1 MSKLLK
7 RLNDNQ
13 NKVADTNGIMRL
25 QAWDYG
31 VAQDLTNKQITATV
45 ANASG
50 FLFDLDLVSNGTEID
65 LDFKDSQLQKLTPDT
80 YFIEIKVT
88 DKAGDVSVFPTEGYA
103 TFTINKNLHATEGLL
118 VPQITFDTV
127 LADVKTAMDKTVAE
141 YVKTIA
147 KGDKGDTGPQGPQG
161 IQGKQGIQG
170 PKGDKGDTGATGP
183 QGPKGTTGATGPKGD
198 KGDTGPTGTAGP
210 QGPKGATGATGPKG
224 DKGDTGPQ
232 GPAGKDGVVDY
243 SKTVNTTGDQ
253 SATGTK
259 SFTDVKVSHIMEA
272 DWLYKHVP
280 SAGATPFLEMNDT
293 NLNIKQAIGHY
304 YSGFSYGSGV
314 TLGAGGL
321 TIVGGGESAKGLGDA
336 IDEGLPDTSASGLP
350 IGDHGRE
357 DTIIASDSY
366 IYFMP
371 GQQSGYPTLGPAFRL
386 SGGGYLDKYTGSG
399 WTPLIT
405 PTSTLLAQDSQ
416 VVHNTGNE
424 TVAGNKT
431 FSGNTTIGG
440 TLMTD
445 SGWKN
450 MSLASGVK
458 ASVARYRLL
467 NGVVYIQVLDIT
479 ADVGKVFATLP
490 AGYRPPHWI
499 WESYFSANKSGNFLI
514 GDNGEVSRASS
525 TTSGTDSGTKAS
537 FEVSYPID

>member
-13 NKVADTNGIMRL
+13 NKVADTNGIMKL

-31 VAQDLTNKQITATV
+31 VAQDLTNKQITATI
-45 ANASG
+45 ANAGG
-50 FLFDLDLVSNGTEID
+50 FLFDIDLVSNGTEID

-80 YFIEIKVT
+80 YFLEIKVT
-88 DKAGDVSVFPTEGYA
+88 DKDGDVSVFPTEGYA
-103 TFTINKNLHATEGLL
+103 TFTINKNLHATEGAL

-127 LADVKTAMDKTVAE
+127 LADVKKAMDDKVAD
-141 YVKTIA
+141 YTSTIA
-147 KGDKGDTGPQGPQG
+147 KGDKGDTGPQG
-161 IQGKQGIQG
+161 IQGIQG
-170 PKGDKGDTGATGP
+170 PKGDKGDAGATGPQGSTGKTGP
-183 QGPKGTTGATGPKGD
+183 QGPKGDKGDTGPKGD
-198 KGDTGPTGTAGP
+198 KGDTGP
-210 QGPKGATGATGPKG
+210 
-224 DKGDTGPQ
+224 
-232 GPAGKDGVVDY
+232 AGKDGVVDY
-243 SKTVNTTGDQ
+243 SMTVNTTGDQ

-259 SFTDVKVSHIMEA
+259 SFTDVNVSHILEA
-272 DWLYKHVP
+272 NTLYKHVA
-280 SAGATPFLEMNDT
+280 STGAIPIIEMDDT
-293 NLNIKQAIGHY
+293 ILNRKQSIGHY
-304 YSGFSYGSGV
+304 YSAFTHGSGV

-336 IDEGLPDTSASGLP
+336 INNGLSDTSASGLP
-350 IGDHGRE
+350 ITDHSNE
-357 DTIIASDSY
+357 ATIIASDSY

-416 VVHNTGNE
+416 VVHNTNNE
-424 TVAGNKT
+424 TIAGNKT

-458 ASVARYRLL
+458 ATVARYRLL
-467 NGVVYIQVLDIT
+467 NGVVYIQVLDVI

-514 GDNGEVSRASS
+514 GDNGEVSRGSS
-525 TTSGTDSGTKAS
+525 TTPGTDSGTKAS

>member
-13 NKVADTNGIMRL
+13 NKVADTNGIMKL
-25 QAWDYG
+25 QAWDHG

-45 ANASG
+45 ANAGG
-50 FLFDLDLVSNGTEID
+50 FLFDIDLVSNGTEID

-80 YFIEIKVT
+80 YFLEIKVT
-88 DKAGDVSVFPTEGYA
+88 DEAGDVSVFPTEGYA
-103 TFTINKNLHATEGLL
+103 TFTINKNLHATEGAL

-183 QGPKGTTGATGPKGD
+183 QGPKG
-198 KGDTGPTGTAGP
+198 
-210 QGPKGATGATGPKG
+210 ATGATGPQG
-224 DKGDTGPQ
+224 LPATYQTNLLVNSDFYYDLQGWDITGGSTGAKAPY
-232 GPAGKDGVVDY
+232 ASYINKDVKARVVGF
-243 SKTVNTTGDQ
+243 NTTGY
-253 SATGTK
+253 
-259 SFTDVKVSHIMEA
+259 TDRKYSRLRQTV
-272 DWLYKHVP
+272 
-280 SAGATPFLEMNDT
+280 
-293 NLNIKQAIGHY
+293 NLANN
-304 YSGFSYGSGV
+304 
-314 TLGAGGL
+314 
-321 TIVGGGESAKGLGDA
+321 
-336 IDEGLPDTSASGLP
+336 P
-350 IGDHGRE
+350 
-357 DTIIASDSY
+357 
-366 IYFMP
+366 
-371 GQQSGYPTLGPAFRL
+371 
-386 SGGGYLDKYTGSG
+386 TGSSK
-399 WTPLIT
+399 IT
-405 PTSTLLAQDSQ
+405 IQWQAFANKLTTYAHLFMTFFTGVDGTGDIVVLTDAGDSHSKVGDNAAMWDWADKTSPAWSVKHGTVQIPDNAKSVQLSFETVEGNTLYLANPMLAFGDSISTYTSGPYYPKDDIQ
-416 VVHNTGNE
+416 ALKDHAVIDTGNQ
-424 TVAGNKT
+424 TIAGNKT

-450 MSLASGVK
+450 MSLASGVT
-458 ASVARYRLL
+458 ATIARYRLL
-467 NGVVYIQVLDIT
+467 NGVVYIQVLDVT

-499 WESYFSANKSGNFLI
+499 WESWFAGNKSGNFLI
-514 GDNGEVSRASS
+514 TGEGDVSRASS
-525 TTSGTDSGTKAS
+525 TASGADSGTKAS

>member
-13 NKVADTNGIMRL
+13 NKVADTNGIMKL

-50 FLFDLDLVSNGTEID
+50 FLFDIDLVSNGTEID

-80 YFIEIKVT
+80 YFLEIKVT
-88 DKAGDVSVFPTEGYA
+88 DEAGDVSVFPTEGYA
-103 TFTINKNLHATEGLL
+103 TFTINKNLHATEGAL

-127 LADVKTAMDKTVAE
+127 LADVKTAMDKTVAN

-161 IQGKQGIQG
+161 IQGI
-170 PKGDKGDTGATGP
+170 
-183 QGPKGTTGATGPKGD
+183 
-198 KGDTGPTGTAGP
+198 
-210 QGPKGATGATGPKG
+210 KGATGATGPKG
-224 DKGDTGPQ
+224 ATGPTGLQGPKCVTGPKGDTGPQ

-259 SFTDVKVSHIMEA
+259 SFTDVNVSHILEA
-272 DWLYKHVP
+272 NTLYKHVP
-280 SAGATPFLEMNDT
+280 SAGATPFLEMDDT
-293 NLNIKQAIGHY
+293 NLGNKYAIGHY
-304 YSGFSYGSGV
+304 YSAFSHGSGV

-336 IDEGLPDTSASGLP
+336 INDGLADTSASGLP
-350 IGDHGRE
+350 ISDHGNE
-357 DTIIASDSY
+357 HTIIASDGY

-371 GQQSGYPTLGPAFRL
+371 GQQAGYPTLGPAFRL
-386 SGGGYLDKYTGSG
+386 SSGGCLDKYTGSG

-499 WESYFSANKSGNFLI
+499 WEPYFSGNKSGNFVI
-514 GDNGEVSRASS
+514 GSGDGGVSRASS

-537 FEVSYPID
+537 FEASYPIN

>member
-13 NKVADTNGIMRL
+13 NKVADTNGIMKL
-25 QAWDYG
+25 QAWDHG
-31 VAQDLTNKQITATV
+31 VVQDLTNKQITATV

-50 FLFDLDLVSNGTEID
+50 FLFDIDLVSNGTEID

-80 YFIEIKVT
+80 YFIEIKVI
-88 DKAGDVSVFPTEGYA
+88 DKDGDVSVFPTEGYA
-103 TFTINKNLHATEGLL
+103 TFTINKNLHATEGAL

-127 LADVKTAMDKTVAE
+127 LADVKTAMDKTVAN

-161 IQGKQGIQG
+161 IQGKQGIQ
-170 PKGDKGDTGATGP
+170 
-183 QGPKGTTGATGPKGD
+183 
-198 KGDTGPTGTAGP
+198 
-210 QGPKGATGATGPKG
+210 GPKG

-304 YSGFSYGSGV
+304 YSGFSHGSGV

-336 IDEGLPDTSASGLP
+336 INDGLADTSASGLP
-350 IGDHGRE
+350 ISDHGNE
-357 DTIIASDSY
+357 HTIITADGY

-386 SGGGYLDKYTGSG
+386 SSGGYLDKYTGSG

-445 SGWKN
+445 SGWNN
-450 MSLASGVK
+450 MSLASGVT
-458 ASVARYRLL
+458 ATVARYRLL
-467 NGVVYIQVLDIT
+467 NGVVYIQVLDVT
-479 ADVGKVFATLP
+479 VDVGKVFATLP
-490 AGYRPPHWI
+490 AGYRPQHWI

-514 GDNGEVSRASS
+514 GNNGEVSRASS

>member
-13 NKVADTNGIMRL
+13 NKVADTNGIMKL
-25 QAWDYG
+25 QAWDHG

-45 ANASG
+45 ANTSG

-88 DKAGDVSVFPTEGYA
+88 DEAGDVSVFPTEGYA
-103 TFTINKNLHATEGLL
+103 TFTINKNLHATEGAL

-127 LADVKTAMDKTVAE
+127 LADVKTAMDKTVSE

-161 IQGKQGIQG
+161 IQGIQG
-170 PKGDKGDTGATGP
+170 PTGPKGATGDTGP
-183 QGPKGTTGATGPKGD
+183 QGP
-198 KGDTGPTGTAGP
+198 AGP

-224 DKGDTGPQ
+224 DKGDTGPT

-304 YSGFSYGSGV
+304 YSGFSHGSGV

-336 IDEGLPDTSASGLP
+336 INDGLADTSASGLP
-350 IGDHGRE
+350 ISNHGNE
-357 DTIIASDSY
+357 HTIIASDGF

-371 GQQSGYPTLGPAFRL
+371 GQQAGYPTLGPAFRF
-386 SGGGYLDKYTGSG
+386 SANGYLDKYTGSG

-416 VVHNTGNE
+416 VVHNTNNE
-424 TVAGNKT
+424 TIAGNKT

-450 MSLASGVK
+450 MSLVSGVI

-467 NGVVYIQVLDIT
+467 NGVVYIQVLDVT

-490 AGYRPPHWI
+490 AGYRPQHFI
-499 WESYFSANKSGNFLI
+499 WEPYFSGNKSGNFVI
-514 GDNGEVSRASS
+514 GSGDGGVSRASS

-537 FEVSYPID
+537 FEVSYPVD

>member
-1 MSKLLK
+1 MKTVKILGDISNKVSDTATIFRF
-7 RLNDNQ
+7 RLWNDNS
-13 NKVADTNGIMRL
+13 V
-25 QAWDYG
+25 
-31 VAQDLTNKQITATV
+31 QDVSGKKLTLTV
-45 ANASG
+45 ANDSG
-50 FLFDLDLVSNGTEID
+50 FLFDTTPVNAGTEVWV
-65 LDFKDSQLQKLTPDT
+65 DFKDEKLTTLTPDD
-80 YFIEIKVT
+80 YQLEIRVT
-88 DKAGDVSVFPTEGYA
+88 NDDGDVEIYPSEG
-103 TFTINKNLHATEGLL
+103 TISFTVVKNLRSLKGNT
-118 VPQITFDTV
+118 VPYVTFDTV
-127 LADVKTAMDKTVAE
+127 LADVKTAMDKTVAN

-170 PKGDKGDTGATGP
+170 PKGDKGATGATGP
-183 QGPKGTTGATGPKGD
+183 QGPKGTTGATGS
-198 KGDTGPTGTAGP
+198 
-210 QGPKGATGATGPKG
+210 KG

-304 YSGFSYGSGV
+304 YSGFSHGSGV
-314 TLGAGGL
+314 ALGAGGL

-336 IDEGLPDTSASGLP
+336 INDGLADTSASGLP
-350 IGDHGRE
+350 ISDHGNE
-357 DTIIASDSY
+357 HTIIASDGY

-371 GQQSGYPTLGPAFRL
+371 GQQAGYPTLAPAFRL
-386 SGGGYLDKYTGSG
+386 SSSGYLDKYTGSG

-416 VVHNTGNE
+416 VVHNTNNE
-424 TVAGNKT
+424 TIAGNKT

-450 MSLASGVK
+450 MTLTNGAK
-458 ASVARYRLL
+458 ADIARYRLL
-467 NGVVYIQVLDIT
+467 NGIVYIEILNVV
-479 ADVGKVFATLP
+479 ADVGSVFFTLP
-490 AGYRPPHWI
+490 SEYMPSHDIWQSWFAAG
-499 WESYFSANKSGNFLI
+499 KSGNFMVDDK
-514 GDNGEVSRASS
+514 GQVSRASS
-525 TTSGTDSGTKAS
+525 TTSGKDSGTKAS
-537 FEVSYPID
+537 FEVCYPIN